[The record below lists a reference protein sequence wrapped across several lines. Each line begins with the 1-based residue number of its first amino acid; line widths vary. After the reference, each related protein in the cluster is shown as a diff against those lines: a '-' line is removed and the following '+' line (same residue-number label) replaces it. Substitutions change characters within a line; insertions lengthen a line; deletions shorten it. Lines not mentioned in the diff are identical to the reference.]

1 MFKSGAKRDSGGC
14 VRHVGVLMA
23 RSRDGIEPVGGGQRK
38 AKAENKTKSE

>member
-1 MFKSGAKRDSGGC
+1 MFKSEAIRDSGRC
-14 VRHVGVLMA
+14 VWHVGVLMA